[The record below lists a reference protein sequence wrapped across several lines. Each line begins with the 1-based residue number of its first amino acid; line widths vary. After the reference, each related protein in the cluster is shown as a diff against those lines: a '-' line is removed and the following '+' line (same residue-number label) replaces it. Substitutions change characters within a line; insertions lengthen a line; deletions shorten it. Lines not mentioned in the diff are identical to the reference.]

1 MRDYSTKGV
10 ENAIHLNP
18 NRHYHNEIKKGEISI
33 LEKLLHGCRFLFC
46 RFLFYQFNLLKT
58 GLVSIQS

>member
-33 LEKLLHGCRFLFC
+33 LEKLLHGCRFLF
-46 RFLFYQFNLLKT
+46 YQFNLLKT